1 MNKRF
6 DCSISDFVES
16 DTTVLP
22 YFISFVFHFI
32 KEIDEKLT
40 LFKVSLNNRFLN
52 LFSHSNRYIY
62 IYIQSIKSSLE
73 ANVVNSALKYCAYE
87 ERIKSMRKRQLEFYS
102 KVRNDLQK
110 RKRQKVE
117 P

>member
-52 LFSHSNRYIY
+52 QFSHSNRYVC
-62 IYIQSIKSSLE
+62 IQSIKSSLE